1 MWLRV
6 QLLYVNNNGTSALW
20 SAGPWI
26 KHRHTPEWV
35 ARHTKP
41 FKSVLDSS
49 VCTCQLVHTHGQCLT
64 PWGVLAPKMWHLL
77 KCTEREAGVNED
89 ENREEKKL
97 GKFLQFLVVPE
108 SSLNVRLFLETPDD
122 LLPPGTNV
130 THAGVNIAMWDQLD
144 TVWLA
149 LGPPCPNAVGR
160 HATVTVSH
168 SVTWNLWLL
177 LWNMT
182 IKAPRGAFV

>member
-1 MWLRV
+1 MGSQAHQAFQNCPWLLSV
-6 QLLYVNNNGTSALW
+6 HLPTSSYPW
-20 SAGPWI
+20 SMLNSMRCACPQNV
-26 KHRHTPEWV
+26 TF
-35 ARHTKP
+35 A
-41 FKSVLDSS
+41 
-49 VCTCQLVHTHGQCLT
+49 
-64 PWGVLAPKMWHLL
+64 KMH
-77 KCTEREAGVNED
+77 
-89 ENREEKKL
+89 REERLGSTKMKMEKKKKL

-168 SVTWNLWLL
+168 NVTWNLWLL

-182 IKAPRGAFV
+182 IKAPHGAFV